1 MDKLIINR
9 EELNLNNNINIKL
22 ISYEGGESPYRILSN
37 KNEFIVLDNNNFGAL
52 HGKIT
57 NDGNLSVTYM
67 DTSLEIT
74 ILGNGILIENLK
86 G

>member
-1 MDKLIINR
+1 MGKLIINR

-52 HGKIT
+52 HGKIN

-74 ILGNGILIENLK
+74 ILGSGILIENSK
-86 G
+86 E